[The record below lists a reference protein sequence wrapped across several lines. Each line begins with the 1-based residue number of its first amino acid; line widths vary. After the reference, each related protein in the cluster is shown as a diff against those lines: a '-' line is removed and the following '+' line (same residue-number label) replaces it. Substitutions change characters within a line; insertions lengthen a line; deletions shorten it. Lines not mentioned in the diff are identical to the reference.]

1 MSNPGFTPLAARP
14 APYLTVED
22 GATLPA
28 ASGVDLRE
36 PVDPN
41 VFVNTYTR
49 PLPTYAETFAGPG
62 YQTRPLPTSGAA
74 VAALVCGI
82 VGVILW
88 VPALAA
94 IVLGHVGLVSTGR
107 NTRAGRGLAIGG
119 LVLGYAVVGMVSL
132 VLLAFWI
139 ADS

>member
-1 MSNPGFTPLAARP
+1 VSNPGFTPLAARP
-14 APYLTVED
+14 SPYPAVD
-22 GATLPA
+22 VDASAATT
-28 ASGVDLRE
+28 SRVDLRE
-36 PVDPN
+36 AVDPN
-41 VFVNTYTR
+41 VFVNAYTR

-94 IVLGHVGLVSTGR
+94 IVLGHIGLVSTGR